1 MNGFT
6 WNIILALIW
15 VAITGNF
22 TGAGL
27 VVGFVV
33 GYVIIGISL
42 RNVPAFSNYV
52 RRVPRVIRFVLFFLK
67 ELVRSNLRVAYDVLT
82 PTDYM
87 HPGVIAV
94 PLDART
100 EGEITLFAN
109 MISLTPGT
117 LSLDVSTDRRVLYVH
132 VMYLKHPE
140 QAREDIK
147 TLESRLLE
155 VLR

>member
-6 WNIILALIW
+6 WNIVLALIW
-15 VAITGNF
+15 VAVTGNF

-33 GYVIIGISL
+33 GYIIIGISL
-42 RNVPAFSNYV
+42 RNVPAFSDYV
-52 RRVPRVIRFVLFFLK
+52 RKVPRVIRFLLFFLK
-67 ELVRSNLRVAYDVLT
+67 ELVRSNIRVAWDVLT

-87 HPGVIAV
+87 QPGVIAV
-94 PLDART
+94 PLEART
-100 EGEITLFAN
+100 DGEITMLAN

-117 LSLDVSTDRRVLYVH
+117 LSLDVSSDRRVLYIH
-132 VMYLKHPE
+132 VMYLEFPE
-140 QAREDIK
+140 QSQQEIK
-147 TLESRLLE
+147 MLEARLLE